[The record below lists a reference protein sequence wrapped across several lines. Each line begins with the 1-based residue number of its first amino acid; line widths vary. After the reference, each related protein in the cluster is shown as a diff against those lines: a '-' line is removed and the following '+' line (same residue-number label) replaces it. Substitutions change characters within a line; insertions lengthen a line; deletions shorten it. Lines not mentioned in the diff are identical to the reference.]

1 MHALQP
7 FLMSKVKACVQ
18 LGSKYILYSHLT
30 CFVGI
35 EGRKQDYSLC
45 NYRLVQNVPNY
56 SLAAHHSLQTKS
68 LLLGG
73 LEDKSFTADQIITF
87 RRT

>member
-1 MHALQP
+1 M
-7 FLMSKVKACVQ
+7 
-18 LGSKYILYSHLT
+18 
-30 CFVGI
+30 GI
-35 EGRKQDYSLC
+35 EGRKQNYSLC

-73 LEDKSFTADQIITF
+73 LKNKSFTADQIITLGGLKDKSLLLGGLKNKSF
-87 RRT
+87 TADSRLTHSLQT